1 MRSIMLLQAVALAA
15 LLLVSSWAN
24 AQTAAPRTAPPLP
37 AYPEVT
43 APRAT
48 LPRTAAPPR
57 PLPRPAPGPARG
69 TASLARHLDQA
80 MALDATARALA
91 AQRDAVAARSATVR
105 SPIAG
110 SPAVSGAWRTD
121 TRGPREATQFDV
133 EVGAPI
139 WLPGQRRALGGS
151 VSAAVAEVEGQ
162 LVQRELELAGQLRE
176 AWWAAALAAREAR
189 LARDRLA
196 TARDIARDVD
206 RRAALG
212 DIPASDGLLSQNE
225 TLAAELALS
234 EAEANL
240 AASRASYAVLTG
252 GAMPDLEAEAPVP
265 RNVSHPLLAAAEAG
279 LAAAEA
285 EARLVAATQRDN
297 PELGLFGQSQ
307 SGNVTEQGVSF
318 GVRLRLPLATEARN
332 APRRAAAQSQLTRAT
347 ALLVQQRRLVNAGV
361 LAGEAALR
369 AAEEAARL
377 ARQRLGVADQQL
389 DVARRAFRQ
398 GETGIFDLYRVRQ
411 LQLDA
416 AGAEARAAVQ
426 AGRARSRLN
435 QALGAVPGA

>member
-1 MRSIMLLQAVALAA
+1 MRPILLLQAVVLAT
-15 LLLVSSWAN
+15 LLLVSTWAE
-24 AQTAAPRTAPPLP
+24 AQTAAPRTAPPLQ

-43 APRAT
+43 APRAVPPVARRAVPPPPPT
-48 LPRTAAPPR
+48 TAPQ
-57 PLPRPAPGPARG
+57 PGG
-69 TASLARHLDQA
+69 SLARHLDQA

-110 SPAVSGAWRTD
+110 SPAVSGAWRND
-121 TRGPREATQFDV
+121 TRGSREALQFDL

-139 WLPGQRRALGGS
+139 WLPGQRRALGGT

-176 AWWAAALAAREAR
+176 AWWVAALAAREAR

-196 TARDIARDVD
+196 TARDIARDVS
-206 RRAALG
+206 RRAQLG
-212 DIPASDGLLSQNE
+212 DIPPSDGLLAENE
-225 TLAAELALS
+225 TLAAELQLS

-240 AASRASYAVLTG
+240 AAARASYAVLTG
-252 GAMPDLEAEAPVP
+252 GATPDLAVEPPAP
-265 RNVSHPLLAAAEAG
+265 RNPQHPVLAAAEAG

-297 PELGLFGQSQ
+297 PELGVFGQSQ
-307 SGNVTEQGVSF
+307 TGNVTEQGVSF

-332 APRRAAAQSQLTRAT
+332 APRRAAAQSQVTRAT
-347 ALLVQQRRLVNAGV
+347 ALLVQQRRIVQAGV

-369 AAEEAARL
+369 AAEEAFRL
-377 ARQRLGVADQQL
+377 ARQRLSVADQQL

-411 LQLDA
+411 LQLEA

-435 QALGAVPGA
+435 QALGVVPGV